1 MTLPEVRRHRKA
13 GGPSKPVPQSDRFLI
28 GEAVAAQY
36 LSCSQVTFRK
46 WVAAGVIEKVEL
58 PGGLRRNLFLRTDVE
73 ALAKRLAGRPES

>member
-13 GGPSKPVPQSDRFLI
+13 VPEKAVPQSDRFLI

-46 WVAAGVIEKVEL
+46 WVAAGVIDRVEL

-73 ALAKRLAGRPES
+73 ALAKRLAGRS